1 MKRIILKP
9 WQRIVLHVIFPAA
22 LTLALFAGSLF
33 FYTLPK
39 FKQTIREENKQ
50 FLREMINIVYTLA
63 ENYQVQVIS
72 GELSLEEAQQRFVN
86 RLRTIRY
93 GRDGQDYF
101 WINDLDSHLI
111 MHPYRPDLEGKDL
124 DNWQDPAGN
133 YIFRDFAEIAREYG
147 SGYVEYMWQWQD
159 DPERV
164 LPKISYVR
172 LYEPWQWVFGTGIY
186 VDDMQREIN
195 ALTWD
200 VHRNTAAIF
209 LVVACLSGYLSWHG
223 VQTEMGRRQ
232 AEQDLTESYERFKT
246 VLDSLDAIVYV
257 TNIQTHEVLFVNKC
271 GLDMAP
277 GTSAESGRHCWQVL
291 MSSDSE
297 VPCESCELLQLIRR
311 GRQSDVHVREIH
323 HARSNRWY
331 ECRDQL
337 IRWVDGS
344 PVCLEIAAD
353 ITQRKQ
359 SERERE
365 ELLRK
370 LSLKNDE
377 LQSIV
382 YAASHDLRSPLI
394 NIQGFSKEL
403 GHSCGRLSEM
413 LQRSEGAAVNQPIVQ
428 TILEE
433 DIPESLD
440 FIYRNTEKM
449 QTLVNGLLQLSRIG
463 TAKLNMQTLDMNAL
477 VNDVLAANSYQIK
490 SIGADITVDPLPAA
504 CGDYNQINQ
513 VFSNLIDNSL
523 KYRHQH
529 RPLKIHISGRIADNE
544 AEFAVADNG
553 IGIPEMHLN
562 RIFELFQQLKPA
574 SSASEGVGLGL
585 TIVKR
590 IMDIHNG
597 KIRVASEPDQGSTF
611 FLTLPKA

>member
-1 MKRIILKP
+1 LKRIILKP

-22 LTLALFAGSLF
+22 LTLVLFAGSLF
-33 FYTLPK
+33 FYTLPR
-39 FKQTIREENKQ
+39 FRETIREENKQ
-50 FLREMINIVYTLA
+50 FLREMINIVYALA
-63 ENYQVQVIS
+63 ENYQARVDS
-72 GELSLEEAQQRFVN
+72 GELTVSEAQQRFVA

-101 WINDLDSHLI
+101 WINDLESRLI

-124 DNWQDPAGN
+124 HNWQDPAGS
-133 YIFRDFAEIAREYG
+133 YIFRDFADVAQKHG
-147 SGYVEYMWQWQD
+147 SGYVEYMWQWQN

-172 LYEPWQWVFGTGIY
+172 LFEPWQWVFGTGIY
-186 VDDMQREIN
+186 VEDMQQEIDT
-195 ALTWD
+195 LTWD

-209 LVVACLSGYLSWHG
+209 LVVACLCGYLSWHG
-223 VQTEMGRRQ
+223 VQTEMHRRQ

-277 GTSAESGRHCWQVL
+277 ETKTESGRHCWQGL
-291 MSSDSE
+291 LSSDRE
-297 VPCESCELLQLIRR
+297 VPCASCELLQLIRS
-311 GRQSDVHVREIH
+311 GRQSGVHVREIH
-323 HARSNRWY
+323 HASSGRWY

-353 ITQRKQ
+353 ITQRKLA
-359 SERERE
+359 ERERE
-365 ELLRK
+365 GLMRK
-370 LSLKNDE
+370 LSFKNDE

-403 GHSCGRLSEM
+403 GHSCGRLSEL
-413 LQRSEGAAVNQPIVQ
+413 LQRFEGAVNNQSIVQ

-477 VNDVLAANSYQIK
+477 VNDVIAANNYQIK
-490 SIGADITVDPLPAA
+490 SIGAEITVESLPQGY
-504 CGDYNQINQ
+504 GDYNQINQ

-523 KYRHQH
+523 KYRQQD
-529 RPLKIHISGRIADNE
+529 RPLKIHISGQVADNGVT
-544 AEFAVADNG
+544 FAVADNG
-553 IGIPEMHLN
+553 IGIPEIHLN
-562 RIFELFQQLKPA
+562 RIFELFQQLRPA
-574 SSASEGVGLGL
+574 AGASEGVGLGL

-597 KIRVASEPDQGSTF
+597 QIRVESEPDAGSTF
-611 FLTLPKA
+611 FITLPKA